1 MSDYMQGDPDR
12 QSIVVPF
19 SDDETVRED
28 ELIVDEDKPTDS
40 FEERKT
46 RKERRQARLQGIIQ
60 QGRKTAEELEA
71 EKKSNAELRERLAR
85 LEGVVVATQQQP
97 RQTAPADGKD
107 EFERELDEIYALQQ
121 NAYQAAQ
128 AEVQAGKF
136 DAKRQAY
143 YEGIARDIESRK
155 TAVHTRKVLAQ
166 TEGARLQSQAQ
177 QVWVQKYPEIYQPQN
192 NRAFQYAQAK
202 ANMRLAMGEQITPA
216 VVDEIMTEA
225 MATFKIGAKPAP
237 TQSERSKLS
246 GMPAS
251 GSGGGRQSGGVTLTK
266 ELRQMAIA
274 AYDHLPEE
282 EAIKAWTNKTGKRLR
297 EKKVV

>member
-28 ELIVDEDKPTDS
+28 ELIVEEDKPTDS
-40 FEERKT
+40 VEERRT
-46 RKERRQARLQGIIQ
+46 RRQKRQERLQGILQ

-97 RQTAPADGKD
+97 RRQEPTDGKD

-143 YEGIARDIESRK
+143 YEGIARDIEARK
-155 TAVHTRKVLAQ
+155 TTVHTRRVLAQ
-166 TEGARLQSQAQ
+166 TEGARQQNQAQ
-177 QVWVQKYPEIYQPQN
+177 QVWVQKYPEVYQNP
-192 NRAFQYAQAK
+192 RAFQYAQGK
-202 ANMRLAMGEQITPA
+202 AQTRLALGETITA
-216 VVDEIMTEA
+216 DVVDEIMTETKA
-225 MATFKIGAKPAP
+225 QFKLGAKPAP
-237 TQSERSKLS
+237 SQSERSKLS
-246 GMPAS
+246 GIAAS
-251 GSGGGRQSGGVTLTK
+251 GSGGGRSSSGVTLTK

>member
-28 ELIVDEDKPTDS
+28 ELIVEEDKPTDS
-40 FEERKT
+40 VEERRT
-46 RKERRQARLQGIIQ
+46 RRQKRQERLQGILQ

-97 RQTAPADGKD
+97 RRQEPADGKD

-128 AEVQAGKF
+128 AEVKAGTF
-136 DAKRQAY
+136 DDKRQRY
-143 YEGIARDIESRK
+143 YEGIARDIEARK
-155 TAVHTRKVLAQ
+155 TTVHTRRVLAQ
-166 TEGARLQSQAQ
+166 TEGARQQNQAQ
-177 QVWVQKYPEIYQPQN
+177 QVWVQKYPDVYRNQN
-192 NRAFQYAQAK
+192 AFQYAQGK
-202 ANMRLAMGEQITPA
+202 AQQRLALGETITPQ
-216 VVDEIMTEA
+216 VVDEIMTET

-246 GMPAS
+246 GIAAS